1 MNIQSNINQTLSL
14 AGMLIAMNPTVKAR
28 AETREALSKLSREE
42 QVLSKQYEHLA
53 FNPDMAET
61 VESRMTDL
69 AQEQFEAAPSEESY
83 SKYLQTRYGESP
95 LLSPK
100 VSALVNRFRQIKT
113 EARESVAAK
122 QEQKRASRRKFTD
135 YLQDEPVLG
144 GKFSELDS
152 KLQKKIADTYS
163 KSEKQKI
170 MNRKDAMNE

>member
-53 FNPDMAET
+53 YDPERAGA
-61 VESRMTDL
+61 VESRMTDI
-69 AQEQFEAAPSEESY
+69 AQKQFETDPSEASY
-83 SKYLQTRYGESP
+83 EKLLRTYYEGSP
-95 LLSPK
+95 LLSPE
-100 VSALVNRFRQIKT
+100 VSARVNQIRSEIKARQ
-113 EARESVAAK
+113 SVTAK

-144 GKFSELDS
+144 GKFSELDP
-152 KLQKKIADTYS
+152 KLQKQIASTYS

-170 MNRKDAMNE
+170 MTRKDAMNE